1 MIIKRERSPLAIILL
16 AVLLV
21 VIACVSLTFGQIDV
35 PVGKALAVIGSQLN
49 LPGFTE
55 ADYTRE
61 QLAVIWYIRLPR
73 MLVGVL
79 VGAALGISGAVMQGI
94 FSNPLAD
101 PGLIGISSGAA
112 TGAVLS
118 IALGAASGSMFA
130 MPAFAFCGSICAVCL
145 TVFLAMRNG
154 KIPVMT
160 LLLAGVAVGML
171 LGAIT
176 SGLLTFMNEQKLQ
189 QYLFWMVGGLDYRH
203 WEHVYLAVGPVLCG
217 IVIMCMLARHLNI
230 LVLGETEAKAVGM
243 PVTAFRM
250 GLLFVAAMT
259 TATSVCVSGNIG
271 FVGLVIPHMM
281 RMLIGPDHRVL
292 LPASALGGAAFLVF
306 CDSLGRIIMPPAEVR
321 VGIMTAFLGTPYF
334 LYLLRRMQK
343 QFF

>member
-35 PVGKALAVIGSQLN
+35 PVGKSLAVIGSQLN

-55 ADYTRE
+55 ADYSRE

-118 IALGAASGSMFA
+118 IALGAAFGSMFA

-189 QYLFWMVGGLDYRH
+189 QYLFWMVGGLDYRR
-203 WEHVYLAVGPVLCG
+203 WEHVYLAVGPVLYG
-217 IVIMCMLARHLNI
+217 IIIMCLLARHLNI

>member
-55 ADYTRE
+55 ADYSRE

-154 KIPVMT
+154 KIPC
-160 LLLAGVAVGML
+160 
-171 LGAIT
+171 
-176 SGLLTFMNEQKLQ
+176 
-189 QYLFWMVGGLDYRH
+189 YD
-203 WEHVYLAVGPVLCG
+203 
-217 IVIMCMLARHLNI
+217 
-230 LVLGETEAKAVGM
+230 
-243 PVTAFRM
+243 
-250 GLLFVAAMT
+250 
-259 TATSVCVSGNIG
+259 
-271 FVGLVIPHMM
+271 
-281 RMLIGPDHRVL
+281 
-292 LPASALGGAAFLVF
+292 AAF
-306 CDSLGRIIMPPAEVR
+306 GRRCRGYAFGCYYLRPAYIYER
-321 VGIMTAFLGTPYF
+321 AEAAAISFLDG
-334 LYLLRRMQK
+334 RRS
-343 QFF
+343 

>member
-16 AVLLV
+16 AVLLI

-55 ADYTRE
+55 ADYSRE

-154 KIPVMT
+154 KTMVKKNDRVYIQ
-160 LLLAGVAVGML
+160 AGG
-171 LGAIT
+171 
-176 SGLLTFMNEQKLQ
+176 
-189 QYLFWMVGGLDYRH
+189 
-203 WEHVYLAVGPVLCG
+203 G
-217 IVIMCMLARHLNI
+217 IVADS
-230 LVLGETEAKAVGM
+230 VLDNEFQETVNKA
-243 PVTAFRM
+243 
-250 GLLFVAAMT
+250 
-259 TATSVCVSGNIG
+259 
-271 FVGLVIPHMM
+271 
-281 RMLIGPDHRVL
+281 
-292 LPASALGGAAFLVF
+292 GA
-306 CDSLGRIIMPPAEVR
+306 C
-321 VGIMTAFLGTPYF
+321 MTA
-334 LYLLRRMQK
+334 LRMTAEEE
-343 QFF
+343 

>member
-35 PVGKALAVIGSQLN
+35 PVGKALAVIGAQLN

-55 ADYTRE
+55 ADYSRE

-154 KIPVMT
+154 KF
-160 LLLAGVAVGML
+160 LL
-171 LGAIT
+171 
-176 SGLLTFMNEQKLQ
+176 
-189 QYLFWMVGGLDYRH
+189 
-203 WEHVYLAVGPVLCG
+203 
-217 IVIMCMLARHLNI
+217 
-230 LVLGETEAKAVGM
+230 
-243 PVTAFRM
+243 
-250 GLLFVAAMT
+250 
-259 TATSVCVSGNIG
+259 
-271 FVGLVIPHMM
+271 
-281 RMLIGPDHRVL
+281 
-292 LPASALGGAAFLVF
+292 
-306 CDSLGRIIMPPAEVR
+306 
-321 VGIMTAFLGTPYF
+321 
-334 LYLLRRMQK
+334 
-343 QFF
+343 